1 MKIVTDGIVIREQII
16 READKIVDVLTRSN
30 GLVHAYASGAKNIK
44 NPKSTGTGLLTYSQ
58 FVFYRG
64 REKYVV
70 DEANA
75 KEVFIGLRT
84 DVEKLALAQYFC
96 ELAGAVVQEEEQA
109 EEQLRLLLNSVYILG
124 KDILPPAQLKAIFE
138 LRLMALSGFTPDLIG
153 CASCR
158 CYEHEKMS
166 FFPDDG
172 VLLCGDC
179 AGAVP
184 KSCIVTGLGTTAA
197 MRHCV
202 YSEFDNLFN
211 FTLSGASA
219 DIFSKAAESY
229 TLSQTDRS
237 FNTLEFYK
245 ELSNM
250 AYDISC

>member
-16 READKIVDVLTRSN
+16 READKIVDVLTRDC
-30 GLVHAYASGAKNIK
+30 GLVHAYAAGAKNIK
-44 NPKSTGTGLLTYSQ
+44 NPKSTATGLLTYSQ
-58 FVFYRG
+58 FVLYRS

-70 DEANA
+70 DEAHA
-75 KEVFIGLRT
+75 KEVFIGLRS

-96 ELAGAVVQEEEQA
+96 ELAGAVVQEEERA
-109 EEQLRLLLNSVYILG
+109 EEQLRLLLNSIYILS
-124 KDILPPAQLKAIFE
+124 KDILCAAQIKAIFE

-184 KSCIVTGLGTTAA
+184 KARIITGLGATAA
-197 MRHCV
+197 MRHCI
-202 YSEFDNLFN
+202 YSEFDKLFD
-211 FTLSGASA
+211 FTIKDVSL
-219 DIFSKAAESY
+219 DIFAKAAEQY
-229 TLSQTDRS
+229 TLSQTDRG
-237 FNTLEFYK
+237 FATLDFYK
-245 ELSNM
+245 TLTN
-250 AYDISC
+250 II